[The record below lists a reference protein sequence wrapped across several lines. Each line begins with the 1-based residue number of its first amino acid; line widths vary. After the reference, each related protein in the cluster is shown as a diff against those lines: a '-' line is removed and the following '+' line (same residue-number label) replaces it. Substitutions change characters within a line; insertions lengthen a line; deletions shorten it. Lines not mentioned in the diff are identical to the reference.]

1 MRFAALVL
9 TVMAVVATPPLPAS
23 ADSTDSGFLADLREI
38 NDPSIQTLIDAKPEL
53 LIDAAHR
60 TCSMLD
66 QGYGSSAVKGMILD
80 QLPLYGQSSDYFA
93 GLFGVYAVAD
103 YCPAH
108 QADSGF
114 NGQY

>member
-1 MRFAALVL
+1 MRYAALILVA
-9 TVMAVVATPPLPAS
+9 MAVATPQFPAV

-66 QGYGSSAVKGMILD
+66 QGYGSSAVTGMILD
-80 QLPLYGQSSDYFA
+80 QLPLYGQSNDYFA

-103 YCPAH
+103 FCPAH